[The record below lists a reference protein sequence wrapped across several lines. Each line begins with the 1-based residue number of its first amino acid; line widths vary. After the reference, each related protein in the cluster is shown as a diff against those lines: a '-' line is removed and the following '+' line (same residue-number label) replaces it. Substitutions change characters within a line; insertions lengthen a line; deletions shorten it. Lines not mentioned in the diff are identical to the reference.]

1 MTVLRLIDDI
11 LDYSRIEAGKMPIN
25 GNFGTVSENL
35 PRWTQKLESA
45 LGGRGYTLVVAPGQG
60 ADLVFNTDWDALGGA
75 LRHLAT
81 GIAAR
86 SAGSHTLTL
95 TVEPNGLGG
104 VTMALT
110 EDSGNTTLIP
120 EASIHE
126 TFDHHDDASPTKYG
140 GTGIEIALA
149 HKFAQLINAIIKPGH
164 QLDGKAANLL
174 IVPDLAARGVEL
186 SQAA

>member
-1 MTVLRLIDDI
+1 
-11 LDYSRIEAGKMPIN
+11 
-25 GNFGTVSENL
+25 
-35 PRWTQKLESA
+35 
-45 LGGRGYTLVVAPGQG
+45 LVVAPGHG

-86 SAGSHTLTL
+86 TSGTHQITLS
-95 TVEPNGLGG
+95 VEPNGLGG

-110 EDSGNTTLIP
+110 EDTNSATLLP

-149 HKFAQLINAIIKPGH
+149 HKFAQLIDAIIKPGH

-174 IVPDLAARGVEL
+174 IVPDLASRAVEF
-186 SQAA
+186 SEAA